1 MVPMDD
7 IIYESGLETERQWS
21 EYLGL
26 TTLGDL
32 KDQYEKGNIK
42 EIIQICEAMHDKR
55 MVQIAYGIK
64 RSGRRLVLLAGPSSS
79 GKTTSAKKLCIQLM
93 AEGLK
98 PIYIGID
105 DYYKERDEIPPGPD
119 GLQDF
124 ESINAID
131 TELFN
136 SQIDDILHGKEA
148 DVPNFNFVTGK
159 KEFGNR
165 IIQAKEGQPLI
176 IEGILALKPELTV
189 HLPEEEK
196 FRIYTCPLSTL
207 KQNDGSRVKRGDI
220 RKIRRLIRDHAKRDW
235 NLTQTFEM
243 WPKVRAGEN
252 ENIFPYSGIADE
264 IFNSSQPYELAVLKK
279 HAMPLLTAEVRG
291 SKFYDEAQR
300 LIRLLDQVPS
310 LEDDSLIEGDSIIRE
325 FIGGGE
331 L

>member
-1 MVPMDD
+1 MHDTIM
-7 IIYESGLETERQWS
+7 ENGLELERQWK

-26 TTLGDL
+26 YTLADL
-32 KDQYEKGNIK
+32 NEQYKKGNIK
-42 EIIQICEAMHDKR
+42 EIIQICEAMHDRR
-55 MVQIAYGIK
+55 MVQIAYGIR
-64 RSGRRLVLLAGPSSS
+64 RSGKRLVFLAGPSSS

-105 DYYKERDEIPPGPD
+105 DYYKERDEIPYGED

-124 ESINAID
+124 ESISAID

-136 SQIDDILHGKEA
+136 SQIDDLLHGKEI

-159 KEFGNR
+159 KEFGQR
-165 IIQAKEGQPLI
+165 HITAREDQPVI
-176 IEGILALKPELTV
+176 IEGILALKPELSD

-196 FRIYTCPLSTL
+196 FRIYTCPLSSL
-207 KQNDGSRVKRGDI
+207 KQIDGSRIKRGDI

-235 NLTQTFEM
+235 NLEQTFEM
-243 WPKVRAGEN
+243 WPKVRAGED
-252 ENIFPYSGIADE
+252 ENIFPYSKTADE

-279 HAMPLLTAEVRG
+279 HAMPLLLDEKPGAR
-291 SKFYDEAQR
+291 FYDEAQR
-300 LIRLLDQVPS
+300 LKRLLDQVVS
-310 LEDDSLIEGDSIIRE
+310 IEDESLIEGDSIVRE

>member
-1 MVPMDD
+1 MHDSIM
-7 IIYESGLETERQWS
+7 ENGLEMERQWS

-26 TTLGDL
+26 TTLADL
-32 KDQYEKGNIK
+32 NDKIEKGYIR
-42 EIIQICEAMHDKR
+42 EIIQICEAIHDRR
-55 MVQIAYGIK
+55 MVQIAYGIR
-64 RSGRRLVLLAGPSSS
+64 RSGKRLIFLAGPSSS

-105 DYYKERDEIPPGPD
+105 DYYKERSEIPAGPD

-124 ESINAID
+124 ESISAID

-136 SQIDDILHGKEA
+136 SQIDDILHGMET
-148 DVPNFNFVTGK
+148 DVPSFNFVTGK
-159 KEFGNR
+159 KEFGGRHIKAN
-165 IIQAKEGQPLI
+165 GNQPII
-176 IEGILALKPELTV
+176 IEGILALKPELSD

-207 KQNDGSRVKRGDI
+207 KQNDGSRIKRGDI

-235 NLTQTFEM
+235 NLEQTFEM
-243 WPKVRAGEN
+243 WPKVRDGED
-252 ENIFPYSGIADE
+252 ENIFPFSKTADE

-279 HAMPLLTAEVRG
+279 HAMPLLLAEKPG
-291 SKFYDEAQR
+291 NKFYKEAQR
-300 LIRLLDQVPS
+300 LKTLLDQVVS
-310 LEDDSLIEGDSIIRE
+310 IEDESLIEGDSVIRE

>member
-1 MVPMDD
+1 MDD

-124 ESINAID
+124 ESLSAID

-136 SQIDDILHGKEA
+136 SQMDDILHGKET
-148 DVPNFNFVTGK
+148 DIPYFNFV
-159 KEFGNR
+159 
-165 IIQAKEGQPLI
+165 
-176 IEGILALKPELTV
+176 
-189 HLPEEEK
+189 
-196 FRIYTCPLSTL
+196 
-207 KQNDGSRVKRGDI
+207 
-220 RKIRRLIRDHAKRDW
+220 
-235 NLTQTFEM
+235 
-243 WPKVRAGEN
+243 
-252 ENIFPYSGIADE
+252 
-264 IFNSSQPYELAVLKK
+264 
-279 HAMPLLTAEVRG
+279 
-291 SKFYDEAQR
+291 
-300 LIRLLDQVPS
+300 
-310 LEDDSLIEGDSIIRE
+310 
-325 FIGGGE
+325 
-331 L
+331 

>member
-1 MVPMDD
+1 MHD
-7 IIYESGLETERQWS
+7 IIMESGLELERQWK

-26 TTLGDL
+26 YTLADL
-32 KDQYEKGNIK
+32 NEQYEKGNIK
-42 EIIQICEAMHDKR
+42 EIIQICEAIHDRR
-55 MVQIAYGIK
+55 MVQMAYGIR
-64 RSGRRLVLLAGPSSS
+64 RSGKRMVLLAGPSSS
-79 GKTTSAKKLCIQLM
+79 GKTTTAKKLCIQLM

-98 PIYIGID
+98 PIYIGTD

-136 SQIDDILHGKEA
+136 SQMDAILHGREV
-148 DVPNFNFVTGK
+148 DIPSFNFSTGK
-159 KEFGNR
+159 KEFGHR
-165 IIQAKEGQPLI
+165 LVTARPEQPVI
-176 IEGILALKPELTV
+176 VEGILALKPELSY

-196 FRIYTCPLSTL
+196 FRIYACPLSSL
-207 KQNDGSRVKRGDI
+207 KQNDGSRIKRGDI
-220 RKIRRLIRDHAKRDW
+220 RKIRRLVRDHAKRDW
-235 NLTQTFEM
+235 NLEQTFEM

-279 HAMPLLTAEVRG
+279 HAMPLLLAEKPGAR
-291 SKFYDEAQR
+291 FFDEAQR
-300 LIRLLDQVPS
+300 LKRLLDQVVS
-310 LEDDSLIEGDSIIRE
+310 IEDESLIEGDSIVRE